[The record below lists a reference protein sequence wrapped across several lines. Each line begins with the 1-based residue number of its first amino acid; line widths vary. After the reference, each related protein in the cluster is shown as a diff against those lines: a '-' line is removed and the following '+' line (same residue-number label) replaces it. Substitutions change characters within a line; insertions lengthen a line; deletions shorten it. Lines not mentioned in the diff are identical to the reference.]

1 MARSLQVQPEE
12 HVTTSPLLIGFLLL
26 AGMLL
31 TVGMVAGAWS
41 ADDTAGLDPV
51 AERTLR

>member
-26 AGMLL
+26 AAMLL

-41 ADDTAGLDPV
+41 ADDVGIEPV
-51 AERTLR
+51 ADRALR

>member
-41 ADDTAGLDPV
+41 ADDLGPLDGA
-51 AERTLR
+51 AERAAR